1 MSEIS
6 EPVAA
11 VVVVICLI
19 SAALASGLTQGLL
32 SLDHL
37 QLEVLKRSGTDVQK
51 IQATTLLPIIE
62 NHHWLLASLMLWNA
76 TAMETLPI
84 FLDALVPT
92 AVAIILSVT
101 LILLFGEIIPA
112 SIMTGPHQLYIVT
125 KLSYV
130 TWCVLIFFSPISYP
144 LALILDY
151 VLGVDEKITPF
162 NRNQLAEMVN
172 ITSTKPQNNILL
184 KKKFFNPLYIYILI
198 R

>member
-112 SIMTGPHQLYIVT
+112 SIMTAN
-125 KLSYV
+125 
-130 TWCVLIFFSPISYP
+130 SPAKAGS
-144 LALILDY
+144 
-151 VLGVDEKITPF
+151 
-162 NRNQLAEMVN
+162 
-172 ITSTKPQNNILL
+172 
-184 KKKFFNPLYIYILI
+184 
-198 R
+198 